1 MQRKKPTKRY
11 WAAYAALYGE
21 RQEEQLEFDVAGQ
34 HKKAPPKKNDSP
46 KEDYEQIVSAVWL
59 EKNNILFFHVP
70 NGGSRNPIEG
80 AKFKRMGVKAGIPD
94 VVIPIARKGYHGLY
108 IELKRVSGGV
118 LSEYQR
124 WWLDELKRQGYDTY
138 VAKGAQDLINYVKNY
153 MEMN

>member
-70 NGGSRNPIEG
+70 NGGSRSAIE
-80 AKFKRMGVKAGIPD
+80 APNLSVWA
-94 VVIPIARKGYHGLY
+94 
-108 IELKRVSGGV
+108 LKRVSLMLSYPLREKATTGFILSLNGCLEGCYLSINDGG
-118 LSEYQR
+118 
-124 WWLDELKRQGYDTY
+124 WT
-138 VAKGAQDLINYVKNY
+138 N
-153 MEMN
+153 